1 MCPKIRYDGYC
12 VNFLE
17 LNTAGASGLSR
28 PLSLRRDVTG
38 EKKRAY
44 NPGECVRHGAIG
56 APCHTGNI
64 NKYSTPADTFE
75 LAEAPNMD
83 AV

>member
-1 MCPKIRYDGYC
+1 MKIRYDGYC
-12 VNFLE
+12 ANFLE
-17 LNTAGASGLSR
+17 LNTALGSVRAVGHSHYV
-28 PLSLRRDVTG
+28 VTSP
-38 EKKRAY
+38 EKKRRAY
-44 NPGECVRHGAIG
+44 NPGECVRHG

-64 NKYSTPADTFE
+64 NKYSTPAVTFE